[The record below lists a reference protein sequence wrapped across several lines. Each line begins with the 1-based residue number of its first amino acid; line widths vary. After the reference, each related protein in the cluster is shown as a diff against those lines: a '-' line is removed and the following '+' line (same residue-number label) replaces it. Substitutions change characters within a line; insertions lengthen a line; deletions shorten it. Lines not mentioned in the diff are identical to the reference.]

1 MKTLTMNIRI
11 ADNGE
16 FEEKQAKIVSETSG
30 IAGVKVQIKKAGE
43 KSCPDFLELLE
54 KYGDAGN
61 EFYWFYPVSGNKDPE
76 IPETLRKQV
85 HFIHL

>member
-30 IAGVKVQIKKAGE
+30 DR
-43 KSCPDFLELLE
+43 KS
-54 KYGDAGN
+54 
-61 EFYWFYPVSGNKDPE
+61 V
-76 IPETLRKQV
+76 V
-85 HFIHL
+85 